1 MKTFKVIATYTVIC
15 RAYVEAETQDE
26 ASNIAEN
33 MDGSSFKEVDTD
45 TWEIYSITEEKHE

>member
-15 RAYVEAETQDE
+15 RAYVEAETQEE
-26 ASNIAEN
+26 ASNIADN
-33 MDGSSFKEVDTD
+33 MDGSSFKEIDTD